1 MNNAQL
7 SHAQDEYEAGI
18 EYDVDYSLV
27 AWLSGEPNFESE
39 APGMFFDGL
48 DGADMEALRSLTI
61 EAVEYHDGLGNTAA
75 FQAKS
80 AEIISLFLTGMRRLY
95 DR

>member
-27 AWLSGEPNFESE
+27 AWLSGEPK
-39 APGMFFDGL
+39 L
-48 DGADMEALRSLTI
+48 
-61 EAVEYHDGLGNTAA
+61 
-75 FQAKS
+75 
-80 AEIISLFLTGMRRLY
+80 
-95 DR
+95 

>member
-7 SHAQDEYEAGI
+7 SHAQDEYEEGI

-27 AWLSGEPNFESE
+27 AWLSGEPSFESE

-48 DGADMEALRSLTI
+48 DDADMEALRSLTI
-61 EAVEYHDGLGNTAA
+61 EAVEYHDG
-75 FQAKS
+75 
-80 AEIISLFLTGMRRLY
+80 TG
-95 DR
+95 